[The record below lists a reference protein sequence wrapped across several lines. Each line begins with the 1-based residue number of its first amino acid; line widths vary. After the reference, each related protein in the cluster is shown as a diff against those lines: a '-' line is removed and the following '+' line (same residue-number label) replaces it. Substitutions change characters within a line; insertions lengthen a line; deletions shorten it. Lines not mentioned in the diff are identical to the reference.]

1 MKSLISTKQF
11 ALEVEEELFN
21 NILPFWMEKTLDTIN
36 GGFWGVVFN
45 DLTVEP
51 KAEKGCILNTR
62 ILWTFSAAYRLK
74 KQEIYRKIAD
84 RAFKYIKE
92 YFWDPDCS
100 GLFFMVNHQGV
111 VTNPRKQVYNLAFG
125 IYGFSEYYRAT
136 GVRESLDLALELY
149 RLVEEYA
156 YDPIYK
162 GYFEAFSQ
170 DWRAINEMRL
180 SPKDVNSPKS
190 MNTHLHLLEA
200 YTNLFRVWP
209 NEKLRIKVS
218 ELISIMADR
227 IIDPKTNHFRLFFD
241 EQWNSKVNTVSYG
254 HDIEGSW
261 LIYEAAEVLGD
272 IPLRKRAKK
281 LAINMAERVYQ
292 EGIDHEYGGL
302 FSEKTDDV
310 IEKHKE
316 WWPQS
321 EAIVGFLNAF
331 QLTGKDYY
339 LEAAYQMWRYCQKFF
354 IDKVNGEWFYLLSR
368 EGLPNEK
375 YYKVGPWKC
384 PYHNGRA
391 CMEVMSRS
399 SSHFLKNGVLA
410 KTT

>member
-1 MKSLISTKQF
+1 MKSSITTKQF
-11 ALEVEEELFN
+11 VLEVREELFN
-21 NILPFWMEKTLDTIN
+21 NILPFWVEKTLDTIN
-36 GGFWGVVFN
+36 GGFWGIIFN
-45 DLTVEP
+45 DLTVDP
-51 KAEKGCILNTR
+51 KAEKCCILNSR

-74 KQEIYRKIAD
+74 KQETYRNIAD

-92 YFWDPDCS
+92 HFWDPEHS
-100 GLFFMVNHQGV
+100 GLYFMVNHQGV

-136 GVRESLDLALELY
+136 GVRESLELALELY

-156 YDPIYK
+156 YDPVYK

-170 DWRAINEMRL
+170 DWRTISDMRL
-180 SPKDVNSPKS
+180 SPKDMNAQKS

-200 YTNLFRVWP
+200 YTNLLRVWP
-209 NEKLRIKVS
+209 NGKLQIKVS
-218 ELISIMADR
+218 ELLNIMADR
-227 IIDPKTNHFRLFFD
+227 IVDPQTSHFRLFFD
-241 EQWNSKVNTVSYG
+241 EKWNSKANIVSYG

-272 IPLRKRAKK
+272 IPLLKRLKK
-281 LAINMAERVYQ
+281 LAIDMAERVYQ

-302 FSEKTDDV
+302 FNEKTGD
-310 IEKHKE
+310 IIAEYKE

-339 LEAAYQMWRYCQKFF
+339 FEAAYQMWQYCKKFF

-368 EGLPNEK
+368 KGLPIEK
-375 YYKVGPWKC
+375 LYKVGPWKC

-391 CMEVMSRS
+391 CMEVISRLS
-399 SSHFLKNGVLA
+399 SRFL
-410 KTT
+410 